1 MLMLKTRLSI
11 KKGCVKGD
19 FRESKDF
26 LLIGVVFLLFP
37 GIITTLGLSGVINAH
52 AQDTSFNKKRLR

>member
-1 MLMLKTRLSI
+1 MLKTLFPL

-19 FRESKDF
+19 FRESYDF

-37 GIITTLGLSGVINAH
+37 GILTTINHLVVINAY
-52 AQDTSFNKKRLR
+52 AQDTFFDEKRLC

>member
-1 MLMLKTRLSI
+1 MLKTLFPL

-19 FRESKDF
+19 FPESYDF

-37 GIITTLGLSGVINAH
+37 GILATLNLSVLISAYI
-52 AQDTSFNKKRLR
+52 QDTFSAKKRLR

>member
-1 MLMLKTRLSI
+1 MPKTLFSI

-19 FRESKDF
+19 FRESYDF

-37 GIITTLGLSGVINAH
+37 RILTTPYLSVVISAY
-52 AQDTSFNKKRLR
+52 AQDTFSAKKRLR